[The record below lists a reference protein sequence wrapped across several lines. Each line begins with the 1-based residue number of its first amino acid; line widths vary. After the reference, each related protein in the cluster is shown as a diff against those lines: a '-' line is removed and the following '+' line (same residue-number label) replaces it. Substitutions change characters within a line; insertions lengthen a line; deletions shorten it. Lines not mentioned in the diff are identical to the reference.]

1 MSVQKGSGLTCFK
14 EIKMDPRKLLEKE
27 QMRENV
33 PSFSIGDTLKV
44 QTKIVEGDKV
54 RTQTFTGILVARKG
68 SGLSE
73 RITLRKVVFGEGVEK
88 VIPIHSPSVQK
99 ISVER
104 QGRARRAKLYY
115 LRQKVGKKARVKE
128 KQRAGT

>member
-1 MSVQKGSGLTCFK
+1 
-14 EIKMDPRKLLEKE
+14 MDLRRLLEKE
-27 QMRENV
+27 QMKEKV

-54 RTQTFTGILVARKG
+54 RTQTFTGVLIGRKG
-68 SGLSE
+68 TGLSE

-99 ISVER
+99 IAVER
-104 QGRARRAKLYY
+104 RGKARRAKLYY
-115 LRQKVGKKARVKE
+115 LREKIGRKARIKE
-128 KQRAGT
+128 KQRPG

>member
-1 MSVQKGSGLTCFK
+1 
-14 EIKMDPRKLLEKE
+14 MDLRRLLEKE
-27 QMRENV
+27 QMKEKV

-54 RTQTFTGILVARKG
+54 RTQTFTGVLIGRKG
-68 SGLSE
+68 TGLSE

-99 ISVER
+99 IAVER
-104 QGRARRAKLYY
+104 RGKARRAKLYY
-115 LRQKVGKKARVKE
+115 LREKVGRKARIKE
-128 KQRAGT
+128 KQRPG